1 MHHSIPLRV
10 KSERDE
16 ANPRGDLNH
25 DLILVMMREIFM
37 CHHSRFSRS
46 NLSMPNLETLGFILQ
61 DALFHT
67 NDIGTTVEAYNRLH
81 RKSVSLPLKI
91 DKSLDHFKEAEIVE
105 IVEGSSRDV
114 NPSLLSYM
122 IMEKIKEIDEQVTCD

>member
-1 MHHSIPLRV
+1 MSCIQFLLCMLIVMSPYPL
-10 KSERDE
+10 
-16 ANPRGDLNH
+16 NGHGP
-25 DLILVMMREIFM
+25 
-37 CHHSRFSRS
+37 RFSRS